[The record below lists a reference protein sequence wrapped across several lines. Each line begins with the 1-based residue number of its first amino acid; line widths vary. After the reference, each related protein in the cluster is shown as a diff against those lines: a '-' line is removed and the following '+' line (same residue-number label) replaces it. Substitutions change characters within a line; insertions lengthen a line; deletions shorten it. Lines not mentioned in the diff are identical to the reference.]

1 MLLLNAKL
9 IASAFVMIF
18 LAELGDKTQI
28 STFALA
34 SDSRSLL
41 SVFIGAAGA
50 LVLTTLIAVV
60 LGGVIG
66 RFVPARIIKF
76 VSAGVFLTFGVLTLI
91 EAFKR

>member
-9 IASAFVMIF
+9 IASTFVMIF

-34 SDSRSLL
+34 SNARSML

-50 LVLTTLIAVV
+50 LVLTTLIAVA
-60 LGGVIG
+60 LGGIIG

-76 VSAGVFLTFGVLTLI
+76 VSSAVFLGFGVLTLI

>member
-9 IASAFVMIF
+9 IASTFVMIF

-34 SDSRSLL
+34 GDSRSLL

-50 LVLTTLIAVV
+50 LVLTTLLAVV
-60 LGGVIG
+60 VGGVIG

-76 VSAGVFLTFGVLTLI
+76 VSAAVFLAFGVLTLI
-91 EAFKR
+91 EAIKR

>member
-9 IASAFVMIF
+9 IASTFVMIF

-34 SDSRSLL
+34 SNARSML

-76 VSAGVFLTFGVLTLI
+76 VSAAVFLGFGVLTLI

>member
-1 MLLLNAKL
+1 MFLNARL
-9 IASAFVMIF
+9 IFSTFVMIF

-34 SDSRSLL
+34 TNSRSML
-41 SVFIGAAGA
+41 SVFLGASGA

-66 RFVPARIIKF
+66 RFVPEKLIKI
-76 VSAGVFLTFGVLTLI
+76 VSAAVFIGFGVLTLV
-91 EAFKR
+91 EAFRK